1 MTTPRL
7 LRRPLE
13 RFRSQDPVLRGL
25 LASTLVGTVGRG
37 LFFTLTVIYM
47 TRVVGLSALSVG
59 AGLTIAGAVGVVA
72 SFGGGYLADRVGAKR
87 LLVVATAV
95 MACGLLG
102 YAVVDGFASYLA
114 AACVVV
120 GSQGTAQSARSA
132 LLARAFVGPA
142 RVSARATMR
151 VVTNVGIAIGTAVA
165 GVALV
170 VDDAVVY
177 RGALVMGGVLFLASV
192 VWIVRVPYVDPAPVP
207 RVRGER
213 APGRS
218 PLRDRRYLA
227 VTVLGAVTTV
237 QFGLFEVGVPVWV
250 TQHTEAPAA
259 VVSVLLLMNTAI
271 VIALQIPLSRGTHDV
286 GGAGRASLVGG
297 LLMVVACALWA
308 AAATGSPVVAV
319 VVLLAAAAAHSL
331 AEVHLSAGGWGLGFE
346 LADPERAGAY
356 QGVYGTGSAIG
367 GMLAPVVVTQTA
379 IGLGTP
385 GWIVLASAFAAAGAG
400 LWLVARRAAAG
411 GPAADRGPGVGA
423 AP

>member
-1 MTTPRL
+1 MTTHRL

-13 RFRSQDPVLRGL
+13 RYRGQDPVLRGL
-25 LASTLVGTVGRG
+25 LASTLVGTIGRG

-47 TRVVGLSALSVG
+47 TRVIGLSPLAVG
-59 AGLTIAGAVGVVA
+59 GGLTIAGAVGVA
-72 SFGGGYLADRVGAKR
+72 SSFCGGYLADRVGAKR
-87 LLVVATAV
+87 LLVAATVV
-95 MACGLLG
+95 MAVGLLG
-102 YAVVDGFASYLA
+102 YAFVSGFTSYLV

-120 GSQGTAQSARSA
+120 GGQGTVQSARSA

-151 VVTNVGIAIGTAVA
+151 VVTNVGIAVGTAVA
-165 GVALV
+165 GIALV

-177 RGALVMGGVLFLASV
+177 RGALLGGGGLFLASV
-192 VWIVRVPYVDPAPVP
+192 VWIVRVPYVDPAPLHGGHAD
-207 RVRGER
+207 RSR
-213 APGRS
+213 GRS
-218 PLRDRRYLA
+218 PLRDGRYLT
-227 VTVLGAVTTV
+227 VTVLGAVTTM

-308 AAATGSPVVAV
+308 AAATGAPVVAV

-331 AEVHLSAGGWGLGFE
+331 AEVHLAAGGWGLGFE
-346 LADPERAGAY
+346 LADPARAGAY

-367 GMLAPVVVTQTA
+367 GMLAPAVVTQTA

-385 GWIVLASAFAAAGAG
+385 GWIVLASAFGGAGLG
-400 LWLVARRAAAG
+400 LWLVARRAVAG
-411 GPAADRGPGVGA
+411 RPVADGGPGVGA